1 MTGVVS
7 GEQGAERVEEI
18 KLALPALTAYA
29 RVARLAV
36 SGLAAQVGFS
46 YDEIEDLRIA
56 VGEVCSVLLDDMLL
70 DHTLLD
76 HTGSRL
82 TFRCE
87 LTHRSLAVEASRQP
101 VGEPG
106 GVAEMTRQILD
117 AVVDEAEIDLDRAQI
132 RFLKR
137 RQA

>member
-7 GEQGAERVEEI
+7 GQQGAERVEEI
-18 KLALPALTAYA
+18 KLALPALRSYA

-70 DHTLLD
+70 DHT
-76 HTGSRL
+76 GSRL

-106 GVAEMTRQILD
+106 AVAEMTRQILD